1 MLLLLNYSKVSF
13 FLILALPLYAF
24 SNEEY
29 LTRRV
34 QAHLTIRDLSIA
46 VEEAKQALG
55 YYPRSASLHEGQIRA
70 LARLGDEK
78 KMLEVWDA
86 YVKAFPEKAL
96 NRDLIEEMAW
106 GVLNKANRSSSLV
119 MRQMSLL
126 AAFFSQDAKGV
137 TILHLA
143 MRDSNYAIR
152 ALAVDLAGHFRDRK
166 LIEEIKHLFK
176 NEKVWAVRQK
186 ILEAIGKMKIISLR
200 PDLEALI
207 ASNESLPG
215 EKALAIAALLELL
228 DTINR
233 CEIEKLSSSNRSG
246 LRQLACQV
254 IVHFQSSRDIDQLLL
269 LVSDS
274 HSVVRLEAFQALGQL
289 RPDNKAIFE
298 AARIGIKDANYQVAL
313 SAAWLLTLYAPQEGQ
328 QAFIRHLND
337 RRSEVRAF
345 AAAALG
351 ATGHYGLAL
360 ILDNFQKHP
369 DTYVRLNLA
378 LSLIGL
384 RQSTQDAANLVMQ
397 MLILEKE
404 KWRTIE
410 VGFFEAIVNKLP
422 KIINDSSIIP
432 EVDNQ
437 LLRLELLN
445 LLAIL
450 KAPGTQEAI
459 REYLMERSWEISATA
474 AVLLLTEGDESAVEI
489 VKHLLQDQQ
498 PRVRLQAALILS
510 LWSRE
515 ESAIQALEEGY
526 AFNDRELKARIL
538 EGLGRIGSMR
548 SIPFLINVLKEPS
561 QTLRLIAAMAL
572 IQCLNH

>member
-1 MLLLLNYSKVSF
+1 
-13 FLILALPLYAF
+13 
-24 SNEEY
+24 
-29 LTRRV
+29 
-34 QAHLTIRDLSIA
+34 
-46 VEEAKQALG
+46 
-55 YYPRSASLHEGQIRA
+55 
-70 LARLGDEK
+70 
-78 KMLEVWDA
+78 
-86 YVKAFPEKAL
+86 
-96 NRDLIEEMAW
+96 
-106 GVLNKANRSSSLV
+106 
-119 MRQMSLL
+119 
-126 AAFFSQDAKGV
+126 
-137 TILHLA
+137 

-186 ILEAIGKMKIISLR
+186 ILEAIGKMKIVTLR

-289 RPDNKAIFE
+289 RPDKKAIFE
-298 AARIGIKDANYQVAL
+298 AACVGIKDANYQVAL

-369 DTYVRLNLA
+369 DPYVRLNLA

-384 RQSTQDAANLVMQ
+384 RESTQDAANLVMQ
-397 MLILEKE
+397 MLIVEKE
-404 KWRTIE
+404 KWCTIE
-410 VGFFEAIVNKLP
+410 AGFFEAIVNKQP
-422 KIINDSSIIP
+422 KIINDSSITP

-474 AVLLLTEGDESAVEI
+474 VVLLLTEGDESSIEI
-489 VKHLLQDQQ
+489 VKHLL
-498 PRVRLQAALILS
+498 
-510 LWSRE
+510 
-515 ESAIQALEEGY
+515 
-526 AFNDRELKARIL
+526 
-538 EGLGRIGSMR
+538 
-548 SIPFLINVLKEPS
+548 
-561 QTLRLIAAMAL
+561 
-572 IQCLNH
+572 